1 MAFKFP
7 VAAYMQPILDKAGV
21 AQPSLFSVL
30 TDPMENLP
38 DLSEEDKAYVKCVV
52 DMKVPILA
60 ELMQV

>member
-1 MAFKFP
+1 
-7 VAAYMQPILDKAGV
+7 
-21 AQPSLFSVL
+21 
-30 TDPMENLP
+30 MENLP